1 MGESSKAKEI
11 FVKISKT
18 EAIFE
23 EKNKHFFNECAIQ
36 LRKQKLYDEAID
48 YYHKGIELSPND
60 ENLYFNSARA
70 HFEKGDHEKAK
81 ESIFKVISINPAHK
95 EAKAFLNYM
104 DQKRNVK
111 SEEK

>member
-1 MGESSKAKEI
+1 MIFKEI

-23 EKNKHFFNECAIQ
+23 EKNKHFFNECAIP
-36 LRKQKLYDEAID
+36 LRKQKLYDEAIE
-48 YYHKGIELSPND
+48 YYQKGIELSPND

-70 HFEKGDHEKAK
+70 LFEKGDHEKAK
-81 ESIFKVISINPAHK
+81 ESIFKVISINPTHK

-104 DQKRNVK
+104 DQKRQAE